1 MGQKNTSLK
10 GHQCGRREIGM
21 EEQGGGSRGA
31 GKGRE
36 GRREEGKHGGEG
48 RLDGWVVDGEEL
60 HEIRYI

>member
-1 MGQKNTSLK
+1 
-10 GHQCGRREIGM
+10 M
-21 EEQGGGSRGA
+21 EEQGGESGGA

>member
-1 MGQKNTSLK
+1 MREK
-10 GHQCGRREIGM
+10 GDRNGGA
-21 EEQGGGSRGA
+21 GGGSGGA